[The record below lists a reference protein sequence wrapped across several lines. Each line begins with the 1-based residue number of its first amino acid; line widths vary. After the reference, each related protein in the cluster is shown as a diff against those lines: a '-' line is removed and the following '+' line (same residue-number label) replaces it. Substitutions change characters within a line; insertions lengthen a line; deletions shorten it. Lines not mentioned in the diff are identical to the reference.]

1 MLSYRCAGRCDVF
14 GFRPTARVLTVI
26 SLGERVPTQN
36 YFSVEGKFL
45 DEISTPLG
53 SVPGLLH
60 CPSKAWVIQRGIV
73 RCPSPF
79 QGRSTAFQL
88 GHTPFEEQL
97 YLFYDPTE
105 SGDLIQELAFLPE
118 GYVVGEKFFY

>member
-1 MLSYRCAGRCDVF
+1 MKLAHHSGQF
-14 GFRPTARVLTVI
+14 QGFCTA
-26 SLGERVPTQN
+26 
-36 YFSVEGKFL
+36 
-45 DEISTPLG
+45 
-53 SVPGLLH
+53 
-60 CPSKAWVIQRGIV
+60 PSKAWVIQRGIV